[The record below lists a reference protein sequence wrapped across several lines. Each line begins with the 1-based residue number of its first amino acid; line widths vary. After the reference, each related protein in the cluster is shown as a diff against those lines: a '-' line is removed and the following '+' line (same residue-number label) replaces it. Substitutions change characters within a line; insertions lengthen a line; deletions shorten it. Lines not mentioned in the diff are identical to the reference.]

1 MDECFIHVLTR
12 NAAKMVS
19 SRGVHLQALEIFKG
33 AFGDDHDLVA
43 REIDALAMLYQRQG
57 KHELAEPMHQ
67 RALDIRKK
75 NKPNRSSKV
84 RTLKLLMT
92 HSITCFLV
100 KCVSY

>member
-1 MDECFIHVLTR
+1 
-12 NAAKMVS
+12 MVS
-19 SRGVHLQALEIFKG
+19 SRGVHVHLQALEIFKG

-84 RTLKLLMT
+84 GTRSGPHEIEIAYFLLR
-92 HSITCFLV
+92 
-100 KCVSY
+100 

>member
-84 RTLKLLMT
+84 NAET
-92 HSITCFLV
+92 V
-100 KCVSY
+100 NDP